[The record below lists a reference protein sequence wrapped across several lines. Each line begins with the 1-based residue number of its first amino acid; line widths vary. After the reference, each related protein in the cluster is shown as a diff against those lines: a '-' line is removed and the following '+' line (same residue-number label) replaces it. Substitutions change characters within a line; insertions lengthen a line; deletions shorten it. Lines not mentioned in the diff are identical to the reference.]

1 LRAQAEVI
9 STAIIVSVALIVALG
24 LIYYL
29 NPFTARSQSQYKLY
43 SLLTSYASE
52 LEIAPVST
60 INTTLNTTSVLIV
73 KNTGSLG
80 FRAYLTIVPF
90 YQRAPVEANV
100 TGLVY
105 NMTSNYSVIDP
116 GDFTG
121 WTQLNG
127 TNVSAFNIHLYITSS
142 YYRLSDFVGAANVAV
157 YDLGVLSPGT
167 TRVLKVVLVNPI
179 PTYSYSVIILARV
192 SNDYYEVGR
201 FILYSSG

>member
-1 LRAQAEVI
+1 MRAQAEVI

-29 NPFTARSQSQYKLY
+29 NPFAARSQGQYKLY

-60 INTTLNTTSVLIV
+60 INTTSNTASVFIV
-73 KNTGSLG
+73 KNTGPLR
-80 FRAYLTIVPF
+80 FRAYLAIVPF
-90 YQRAPVEANV
+90 YQRAPVGANV

-116 GDFTG
+116 DDFTG
-121 WTQLNG
+121 WTRLNG

-142 YYRLSDFVGAANVAV
+142 YYRLSDFIGTANVTM
-157 YDLGVLSPGT
+157 YDLGVLGPDS
-167 TRVLKVVLVNPI
+167 TRVLKVVLINPA
-179 PTYSYSVIILARV
+179 PTYSYSAIILARV
-192 SNDYYEVGR
+192 SNDYYEIGR
-201 FILYSSG
+201 FIVYSGG

>member
-1 LRAQAEVI
+1 MRAQAEVI

-29 NPFTARSQSQYKLY
+29 NPFTARSQSQYRLY
-43 SLLTSYASE
+43 SLLSSYASA
-52 LEIAPVST
+52 LDIVPVST
-60 INTTLNTTSVLIV
+60 INTTSNTTSVFIV
-73 KNTGSLG
+73 ENTGPLR
-80 FRAYLTIVPF
+80 FRAYLAIVPF
-90 YQRAPVEANV
+90 YQRAPVGANV

-121 WTQLNG
+121 WSQLNG
-127 TNVSAFNIHLYITSS
+127 ANVSAFHIHVYITSS
-142 YYRLSDFVGAANVAV
+142 YYRLSDFTGTANITV
-157 YDLGVLSPGT
+157 YDLGVLGPST
-167 TRVLKVVLVNPI
+167 TRVLKVVLVSPA
-179 PTYSYSVIILARV
+179 PVYSYSAIILARV